1 MFNLLL
7 RYQLLHRSFS
17 KRKKSR
23 QSFSP
28 TPFGT
33 LFNQPRRKWACAY
46 SDDPGA
52 HNSGRRSSDEEEKT
66 IQPFEIGQGRGR
78 VSSFSNCDGVRGEGV
93 WKRVCCA
100 NVLCVVFKA
109 ARLRVAA
116 GWMEPWSCF
125 RYALLPSREEVA
137 RDDPHFLP
145 ASLTTSLSNWVIS
158 NYKAIGQPTHT
169 WMEQFAPEFI
179 STDRPGKRVSAWNS
193 LSFRAL
199 VNGNALRSPKAIL
212 SRKSVSFLLFV
223 LFVSLCSFLLFVS
236 LFVFVSSEPL
246 SNFEM
251 ELLEIKGRWL
261 FTLIPMKSRFFP
273 RFCWKL
279 RFFFFKFDFSFQ
291 RNVFLRLME

>member
-1 MFNLLL
+1 MELE
-7 RYQLLHRSFS
+7 
-17 KRKKSR
+17 
-23 QSFSP
+23 
-28 TPFGT
+28 
-33 LFNQPRRKWACAY
+33 
-46 SDDPGA
+46 
-52 HNSGRRSSDEEEKT
+52 GR
-66 IQPFEIGQGRGR
+66 
-78 VSSFSNCDGVRGEGV
+78 EGV

-223 LFVSLCSFLLFVS
+223 CIRIS
-236 LFVFVSSEPL
+236 LFLSSIRVAIRTRFIRAFVQ
-246 SNFEM
+246 F
-251 ELLEIKGRWL
+251 
-261 FTLIPMKSRFFP
+261 
-273 RFCWKL
+273 
-279 RFFFFKFDFSFQ
+279 
-291 RNVFLRLME
+291 RNGIVGN